1 MPAAAAFA
9 ADSLDEEHHMTI
21 GRSLALTTLFGL
33 AACGGGSDPPA
44 STGIPQN
51 AFTGTVTVTGSM
63 PAGTTNCLTT
73 TPVVFTSTAVDL
85 HAVAITAGG
94 CVAFVNDD
102 TAVHQV
108 ANNAQSSCNELTGG
122 GPIAAGNT
130 LAAGPFTGPKTCHWL
145 DTTHPPV
152 VAGGGGG
159 GGGY

>member
-9 ADSLDEEHHMTI
+9 VDRLEEPLSMI
-21 GRSLALTTLFGL
+21 IRRSLALTTLLGL
-33 AACGGGSDPPA
+33 AACGGSDPPA
-44 STGIPQN
+44 AAGIPQN
-51 AFTGTVTVTGSM
+51 AFTGTVTVTGTM
-63 PAGTTNCLTT
+63 PAGTTTCLTT

-94 CVAFVNDD
+94 CVAFVNGD

-130 LAAGPFTGPKTCHWL
+130 LSAGPFTGPKTCNWL
-145 DTTHPPV
+145 DTTRPPV
-152 VAGGGGG
+152 AAGGGGG
-159 GGGY
+159 GGY